1 MIVLKFGGSSV
12 GSVSALNNLKSIV
25 EKEKQPCIVV
35 VSAITGITN
44 LLTQMFDTAVE
55 NGGDYNDNINIIR
68 EKHLALAKSVL
79 SKSEYP
85 PFMEEFNNDLDHLE
99 HLLSSISVMH
109 KNLPAL
115 KDHILSM
122 GEQFTSKMIVR
133 MFDNAVRIDG
143 RDLIVTEKEGEQTK
157 ILWDKTCSEVT
168 AAFKDFKG
176 LAIVPGFCGRTEDG
190 YITTLGKGG
199 SDLSA
204 AMIAAALNA
213 KSVDIWTDVNGMM
226 TSDPNIVPEAITIP
240 KLSYSEAAELC
251 HYGAKVLFTP
261 AIWPA
266 IKSGIQIRILNTFNS
281 THPGTIIDAHGEDNP
296 RLPVKGITYVDGVS
310 LITVFGNGLM
320 GQVGTSYRLFGALAD
335 KGINLIFISQASSEY
350 SISFAVKSEDGAK
363 ALSVIKSGLKADS
376 VHGSYIET
384 SIEEDMAIIAVV
396 GNNMRQTPGISGK
409 IFNTLGRNKI
419 NVVATAQ
426 GGSELN
432 VSAVVK
438 EEDVRKALQVLHEQF
453 YGSPSKEVDLY
464 VIGHGLV
471 GNELLLQLKK
481 QKSTLAKKHGLKINL
496 KGLADSKT
504 AILTDSDLLGSY
516 PQSWKS
522 GVPCRNFREA
532 MDQMIDAPSPLKIFV
547 DCTASEE
554 VASYYEEV
562 LSNGINVVTAN
573 KIAAAE
579 SSARYKKLLKLAKEN
594 RVSFLNET
602 NVGAGLPVLSTID
615 ELVTTGDKLI
625 GFEAS
630 CSGSINFILNK
641 TMDGISLYDA
651 VLMAK
656 EAGFTEPDLR
666 IDLSGKDVKRKLL
679 VLARKA
685 GYTIEEDEIEA
696 SPIIPAELFEKP
708 SLEEFMEA
716 LKEYSPTFDKMVQ
729 EVKQRG
735 NRLRFF
741 AVFNSQENKS
751 TISLVEVVPD
761 YHSYNLDDSTNIF
774 LLYTKRYSPSPLIIK
789 GYGAGAGVTA
799 AGVFGDIIKATQE

>member
-25 EKEKQPCIVV
+25 EREKLPCIVV

-44 LLTQMFDTAVE
+44 LLTQMFDIAVE
-55 NGGDYNDNINIIR
+55 NGDNFDDNINIIR
-68 EKHLALAKSVL
+68 EKHLALAKSIL

-133 MFDNAVRIDG
+133 MFKDAVRIDG
-143 RDLIVTEKEGEQTK
+143 RDLIVTEKDGEQTR
-157 ILWDKTCSEVT
+157 ILWEKTCEEVNSV
-168 AAFKDFKG
+168 FKDFKG

-190 YITTLGKGG
+190 YVTTLGKGG

-226 TSDPNIVPEAITIP
+226 TSDPNIVPDAITIP
-240 KLSYSEAAELC
+240 KLSYAEAAEMC

-281 THPGTIIDAHGEDNP
+281 THQGTIIDAKGEDNP

-320 GQVGTSYRLFGALAD
+320 GQVGVSYRLFGALAD
-335 KGINLIFISQASSEY
+335 KGINIIFISQASSEY
-350 SISFAVKSEDGAK
+350 SISFAVKSEDGEK
-363 ALSVIKSGLKADS
+363 AMAVIKSGLKADS

-384 SIEEDMAIIAVV
+384 AIEEDMAIIAVV
-396 GNNMRQTPGISGK
+396 GNNMRNTPGISGK

-438 EEDVRKALQVLHEQF
+438 EKDVRKAAKVLHDQF

-481 QKSTLAKKHGLKINL
+481 QKATLAKKHGLKINL
-496 KGLADSKT
+496 KGLADTKMT
-504 AILTDSDLLGSY
+504 IITDSDLLGSY
-516 PQSWKS
+516 PQSWRS

-532 MDQMIDAPSPLKIFV
+532 IDQMIEAPSPLKIFV

-554 VASYYEEV
+554 IAGYYEEV

-579 SSARYKKLLKLAKEN
+579 SSARYKKILKIAREN
-594 RVSFLNET
+594 RVSFYNET
-602 NVGAGLPVLSTID
+602 NVGAGLPILSTID
-615 ELVTTGDKLI
+615 ELVATGDKI
-625 GFEAS
+625 TAFEAS
-630 CSGSINFILNK
+630 CSGTINFILNK
-641 TMDGISLYDA
+641 AMEGVSLYDA
-651 VLMAK
+651 VLLAK
-656 EAGFTEPDLR
+656 EAGFTEPDFR

-685 GYTIEEDEIEA
+685 GYTIEEEDIKEY
-696 SPIIPAELFEKP
+696 PLIPKELFDAP
-708 SLEEFMEA
+708 SIEEFMVA
-716 LKEYSPTFDKMVQ
+716 LKEYSPTFDKMVA
-729 EVKQRG
+729 EVKARG

-741 AVFNSQENKS
+741 AVFNSQEAK
-751 TISLVEVVPD
+751 ISLEEIVPD
-761 YHSYNLDDSTNIF
+761 FHSYNLDDSTNIF
-774 LLYTKRYSPSPLIIK
+774 LLYTKRYSPSPLIVK